1 MTKFWIKYSL
11 YFCCTDSAGKREE
24 SEQVAQQIKEYLAR
38 GGIIQQ
44 IPFGVITD
52 RKDKFMNPFSD
63 PQFPDV

>member
-11 YFCCTDSAGKREE
+11 SIALDSAGKREE
-24 SEQVAQQIKEYLAR
+24 SKQVAQQIKEYLAR

-44 IPFGVITD
+44 IPFGVMTD

-63 PQFPDV
+63 PQLPDV